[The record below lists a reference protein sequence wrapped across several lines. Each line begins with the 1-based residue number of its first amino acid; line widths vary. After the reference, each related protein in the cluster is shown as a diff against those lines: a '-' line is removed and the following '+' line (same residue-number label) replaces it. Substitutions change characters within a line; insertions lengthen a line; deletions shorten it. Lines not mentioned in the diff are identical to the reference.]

1 MSGKKFNVAVAGATG
16 AVGDVFLQILA
27 ERKFPIRNLRLLAS
41 ERSVGKRLKFAGE
54 ELPVELL
61 TKDAFKGIDIALF
74 SAGASRS
81 REFAPAAWASGAVV
95 VDNSSAFRM
104 EPDIPLVVPEINPGA
119 IAQYK
124 QRGIVANPNCT
135 TIISIMPLK
144 PLHDFGTLKRVV
156 ASSYQATSGA
166 GAKAMAELIAQTKAY
181 AKGDPMEVSA
191 FKHQIAF
198 NVIPHIDSFLDNGYT
213 KEEMKM
219 TNEGR
224 KIMGIPD
231 LRVTCTTVRVPV
243 LTAHSISINAQF
255 AKKITREK
263 AKELIARFPGCKVMD
278 DPANNVYPMPLFAAG
293 KDDCY
298 VGRIREDD
306 SAENCLNLW
315 VLRRPAPQGGGPER
329 RPDRRGAG
337 PEVPAA
343 RARLIVRK
351 GRAAGMKRDAAGSG
365 GRSPAPGFHLGT
377 GRRGIPRGRGR
388 CGG

>member
-1 MSGKKFNVAVAGATG
+1 MSSKSYNVAVAGATG
-16 AVGDVFLQILA
+16 AVGEVMMQIL
-27 ERKFPIRNLRLLAS
+27 EQRKFPVKSLRLLAS
-41 ERSVGKRLKFAGE
+41 ERSVGKKLKFKGQD
-54 ELPVELL
+54 LPVELL
-61 TKDAFKGIDIALF
+61 QKSAFKGIDIALF

-81 REFAPAAWASGAVV
+81 KEFAPSAWEAGAVV

-104 EPDIPLVVPEINPGA
+104 EPDIPLVVPEINPDA
-119 IAQYK
+119 IGQYK
-124 QRGIVANPNCT
+124 KRGIIANPNCT
-135 TIISIMPLK
+135 TIVAIMPLK
-144 PLHDFGTLKRVV
+144 PLHDYGTLKRVV

-181 AKGDPMEVSA
+181 ARGEKMEIAA

-198 NVIPHIDSFLDNGYT
+198 NVIPHIDAFLENGYT

-263 AKELIARFPGCKVMD
+263 ARELIAKFPGCQVMD
-278 DPANNVYPMPLFAAG
+278 DPANNVYPMPLFCAG

-306 SAENCLNLW
+306 SAENCLNFW
-315 VLRRPAPQGGGPER
+315 VCGDQL
-329 RPDRRGAG
+329 
-337 PEVPAA
+337 
-343 RARLIVRK
+343 RK
-351 GRAAGMKRDAAGSG
+351 GAALNAIQIAEVLAKK
-365 GRSPAPGFHLGT
+365 HL
-377 GRRGIPRGRGR
+377 
-388 CGG
+388 